1 MGCLH
6 GDILTMLDIEGD
18 IYALE
23 LSMEAILDRKWQ
35 GLKEIPKFPSTW
47 RDLSMVVDDCVA
59 YTDIVKAIQAK
70 GINEI
75 RQVAAVDLYTGEKLP
90 AGKKGITIRITYQSD
105 IRTLEDAMINEWQG
119 GIIKSL
125 QTDLGIEL
133 RQ

>member
-1 MGCLH
+1 
-6 GDILTMLDIEGD
+6 
-18 IYALE
+18 
-23 LSMEAILDRKWQ
+23 
-35 GLKEIPKFPSTW
+35 
-47 RDLSMVVDDCVA
+47 
-59 YTDIVKAIQAK
+59 VKAIQAK

-105 IRTLEDAMINEWQG
+105 VRTLEDAMINEWQG